1 MRYNPLNT
9 CEVKIFMPLSDS
21 DFCLLCRNGLYDEI
35 KSAVIEGAFVNAVV
49 NLNHQSVMAALKSFL
64 LRKNNSSTTTPL
76 LEAAANNPSSSIIEL
91 LYEYGADPDKPN
103 SAGLTPLETALSAG
117 RTSNALALLR
127 VCRDDDG
134 TGKNRAL
141 ISAAKDGNI
150 PAVRE
155 LIRTGADLNAR
166 DSEGNT
172 ALMTA
177 VITRHVKTANIII
190 EAAGDS
196 IKHKDEVL
204 IKAVSAQ
211 KPSQK
216 LIEKLLEWGASAK
229 SAVSYARE
237 NRALMGSRI
246 LRRIIR
252 ESR

>member
-1 MRYNPLNT
+1 
-9 CEVKIFMPLSDS
+9 MPLSDS

-35 KSAVIEGAFVNAVV
+35 KSAVADGAFVNAAVSLSPR
-49 NLNHQSVMAALKSFL
+49 NFMSALKSL
-64 LRKNNSSTTTPL
+64 ISGEKLHTTTPL
-76 LEAAANNPSSSIIEL
+76 VEAAANNPSSSIIEL
-91 LYEYGADPDKPN
+91 LYEYGADPDKPD
-103 SAGLTPLETALSAG
+103 SDGLTPLEAALKAG
-117 RTSNALALLR
+117 RTGNALALLK

-141 ISAAKDGNI
+141 MSAAIDGNI

-155 LIRTGADLNAR
+155 LIQAGADLGAR
-166 DSEGNT
+166 DSDGNT
-172 ALMTA
+172 ALMLA
-177 VITRHVKTANIII
+177 VMNRHIKTANVII

-196 IKHKDEVL
+196 IKQKDEIL
-204 IKAVSAQ
+204 IKAVSAK

-216 LIEKLLEWGASAK
+216 LIEKLLEWGASPK

-252 ESR
+252 ESRG

>member
-1 MRYNPLNT
+1 
-9 CEVKIFMPLSDS
+9 MPLSDS

-35 KSAVIEGAFVNAVV
+35 KSALNDGAFVNAAVS
-49 NLNHQSVMAALKSFL
+49 LNPQSFMAALKSIL
-64 LRKNNSSTTTPL
+64 LRKKHHTTTPL
-76 LEAAANNPSSSIIEL
+76 IEAAANNPSSSIIEL
-91 LYEYGADPDKPN
+91 LYEYGADPDK
-103 SAGLTPLETALSAG
+103 SDSTGTTPLEAALTAG
-117 RTSNALALLR
+117 RTGNALALLR

-141 ISAAKDGNI
+141 MSAAKDGNI

-155 LIRTGADLNAR
+155 LITAGADIEAR
-166 DSEGNT
+166 DSDGNT
-172 ALMTA
+172 ALMLA
-177 VITRHVKTANIII
+177 VMNRHVKTANIII

-196 IKHKDEVL
+196 IKQKDEIL
-204 IKAVSAQ
+204 IKAVSAP

-216 LIEKLLEWGASAK
+216 LIEKLLEWGASPK

-246 LRRIIR
+246 LRRIIS

>member
-1 MRYNPLNT
+1 
-9 CEVKIFMPLSDS
+9 MPLSDS

-35 KSAVIEGAFVNAVV
+35 KSALDEGAFVNAAV
-49 NLNHQSVMAALKSFL
+49 NLNAKNFMAVLKSLVF
-64 LRKNNSSTTTPL
+64 RKNSHTTTPL
-76 LEAAANNPSSSIIEL
+76 LEAAANNPSASIIEL

-103 SAGLTPLETALSAG
+103 DAGITPLEAALTAG

-134 TGKNRAL
+134 NGKNRAL
-141 ISAAKDGNI
+141 MSAAKDGNI
-150 PAVRE
+150 SAVRE
-155 LIRTGADLNAR
+155 LIQAGADLNSR

-172 ALMTA
+172 ALMLA
-177 VITRHVKTANIII
+177 VMNRHIKTANIII
-190 EAAGDS
+190 ESAGDS

-204 IKAVSAQ
+204 IKAVSAS

-216 LIEKLLEWGASAK
+216 LIEKLLEWGASPK

>member
-1 MRYNPLNT
+1 
-9 CEVKIFMPLSDS
+9 MPLSDS

-35 KSAVIEGAFVNAVV
+35 KSALNDGAFVNAAV
-49 NLNHQSVMAALKSFL
+49 NLNAKTFMSVLKSL
-64 LRKNNSSTTTPL
+64 ILRKNYPTTTPL
-76 LEAAANNPSSSIIEL
+76 IEAAANNPSASIIEL
-91 LYEYGADPDKPN
+91 LYDYGADPDKPN
-103 SAGLTPLETALSAG
+103 DTGITPLEAALTAG

-141 ISAAKDGNI
+141 MSAAKDGNI

-155 LIRTGADLNAR
+155 LIQAGADLNAR

-172 ALMTA
+172 ALILA
-177 VITRHVKTANIII
+177 VTNRHVKTANIII
-190 EAAGDS
+190 EAAGES
-196 IKHKDEVL
+196 IKQKDEIL
-204 IKAVSAQ
+204 IKAVSAP

-216 LIEKLLEWGASAK
+216 LIERLLDWGASAK

-246 LRRIIR
+246 LRRIIT
-252 ESR
+252 ESRG

>member
-1 MRYNPLNT
+1 
-9 CEVKIFMPLSDS
+9 MPLSDS

-35 KSAVIEGAFVNAVV
+35 KSAVNDGAFVNAVV
-49 NLNHQSVMAALKSFL
+49 NLNPQNFMAALKSFL
-64 LRKNNSSTTTPL
+64 LRKNHKSTTTPL
-76 LEAAANNPSSSIIEL
+76 IEAAANNPSSSIIEL

-103 SAGLTPLETALSAG
+103 DAGMTPLEAALTAG
-117 RTSNALALLR
+117 RTSNALVLLR

-141 ISAAKDGNI
+141 MSAAKDGNI

-155 LIRTGADLNAR
+155 LIQAGADLNYR

-172 ALMTA
+172 ALMLA
-177 VITRHVKTANIII
+177 VMNRHVKTANIII
-190 EAAGDS
+190 ESAGDN
-196 IKHKDEVL
+196 IKYKDEVL
-204 IKAVSAQ
+204 VKAVSAS

-216 LIEKLLEWGASAK
+216 LIEKLLEWGASPK

>member
-1 MRYNPLNT
+1 
-9 CEVKIFMPLSDS
+9 MPLSDS

-35 KSAVIEGAFVNAVV
+35 KSALNDGAFVNAAV
-49 NLNHQSVMAALKSFL
+49 NLNAKTFMAVLKSL
-64 LRKNNSSTTTPL
+64 ILRKNYSTTTPL
-76 LEAAANNPSSSIIEL
+76 IEAAANNPSASIIEL
-91 LYEYGADPDKPN
+91 LYDYGADPDKPN
-103 SAGLTPLETALSAG
+103 DAGITPLEAALTAG
-117 RTSNALALLR
+117 RTENALALLR

-141 ISAAKDGNI
+141 MSAAKDGNI

-155 LIRTGADLNAR
+155 LIQAGADLNAR

-172 ALMTA
+172 ALILA
-177 VITRHVKTANIII
+177 VTNRHVKTANIII
-190 EAAGDS
+190 EAAGES
-196 IKHKDEVL
+196 IKQKDEIL

-216 LIEKLLEWGASAK
+216 LIERLLDWGANAK

-246 LRRIIR
+246 LRRIIT
-252 ESR
+252 ESRG

>member
-1 MRYNPLNT
+1 
-9 CEVKIFMPLSDS
+9 MPLSDS

-35 KSAVIEGAFVNAVV
+35 KSALNDGAFVNAAV
-49 NLNHQSVMAALKSFL
+49 NLNAKTFMSVLKSL
-64 LRKNNSSTTTPL
+64 ILRKNYPTTTPL
-76 LEAAANNPSSSIIEL
+76 IEAAANNPSASIIEL
-91 LYEYGADPDKPN
+91 LYDYGADPDKPN
-103 SAGLTPLETALSAG
+103 DTGITPLEAALTAG

-141 ISAAKDGNI
+141 MSAAKDGNI

-155 LIRTGADLNAR
+155 LIQAGADLNAR

-172 ALMTA
+172 ALILA
-177 VITRHVKTANIII
+177 ITNRHVKTANIII
-190 EAAGDS
+190 EAAGES
-196 IKHKDEVL
+196 IKQKDEIL
-204 IKAVSAQ
+204 IKAVSAP

-216 LIEKLLEWGASAK
+216 LIERLLDWGASAK

-246 LRRIIR
+246 LRRIIT
-252 ESR
+252 ESRG